1 MIKQIAISLSFLSVL
16 IAYKLYDLGLGYK
29 KEEFS
34 KYYGNC
40 EYIQTDLNLI
50 GSEDAV
56 FYDEDTLIGCHSN
69 LFKIYFAGV
78 PLEQVERG
86 GCYSVKGIASG
97 KLQVDRLELNQYP
110 SGLDFFPHGQ
120 YIRGNNFYVSNHAY
134 KKGKGE
140 RIEVFKIKKSQD
152 GKLSISYDHY
162 TQLGQRFTGVAND
175 LVVLNDNR
183 FLVTDWVPVAFPL
196 EGPTHA
202 SLKNKIIQNA
212 YQMLKI
218 KGSNLWDCQF
228 KVNDLSTCQIV
239 EGSEGVM
246 VNGVAFDQ
254 KDTILISDTFS
265 RELRSFKLQKNGSL
279 QLSQILKTRLAADN
293 INFDQV
299 RNQFLVGGT
308 LSFLDLKN
316 LLPAYEQVQKNPGN
330 QSLIT
335 YWGGVDAVRFDAKT
349 NELLVSE
356 LFTAEKASAVLA
368 GGLIS
373 ASGET
378 LFLTT
383 FSDKSISACKK
394 QN

>member
-1 MIKQIAISLSFLSVL
+1 MIKQIAITLSVVAVF

-29 KEEFS
+29 KEEFA

-40 EYIQTDLNLI
+40 EYIKTNLNLI

-86 GCYSVKGIASG
+86 GCYSVTGIVSG
-97 KLQVDRLELNQYP
+97 KLKVDRLELNSYP
-110 SGLDFFPHGQ
+110 FELDFFPHGQ
-120 YIRGNNFYVSNHAY
+120 YIRGNSFYVSNHAY

-140 RIEVFKIKKSQD
+140 RIEVFKVQKSSD
-152 GKLSISYDHY
+152 GKISIKYDHY

-175 LVVLNDNR
+175 LVVLDDNR

-196 EGPTHA
+196 EGPTKA
-202 SLKNKIIQNA
+202 SVKNKIIQNM

-218 KGSNLWDCQF
+218 KGSNLWDCQL
-228 KVNDLSTCQIV
+228 KINNLSTCKIV

-254 KDTILISDTFS
+254 KETILISDTFG
-265 RELRSFKLQKNGSL
+265 RELRSFKLQKDGSL

-293 INFDQV
+293 INFDQA

-316 LLPAYEQVQKNPGN
+316 LLPAYEQVQNNSGN

-335 YWGGVDAVRFDAKT
+335 YWGGVDAVRFDDKT
-349 NELLVSE
+349 NQLSVSE
-356 LFTAEKASAVLA
+356 LFTAEKASVVLA

-373 ASGET
+373 ASGDT

-383 FSDKSISACKK
+383 FSDKSISVCKK